1 MNLKEYRRIMT
12 LTVFAIMLLVAYSVI
27 QNSIFI
33 GLLAVTFG
41 IVFLFFL
48 RKGLTEVVHDERT
61 VIIQNKAAS
70 ATIAIITVSMTVI
83 GLSLILLNWEGT
95 GNYELIGYL
104 LAFLA
109 SFILILNTLLSY
121 YYRKKLG
128 G

>member
-1 MNLKEYRRIMT
+1 MNLKEYRRIMA
-12 LTVFAIMLLVAYSVI
+12 LTIFAMMLLVAYGVI
-27 QNSIFI
+27 QSDIFI
-33 GLLAVTFG
+33 GLIAVTLG
-41 IVFLFFL
+41 VIFLFYL
-48 RKGLTEVVHDERT
+48 GKGLTEVVHDERT
-61 VIIQNKAAS
+61 VIIQNRAAS

-83 GLSLILLNWEGT
+83 GLSLILLNWEGI

-104 LAFLA
+104 LAFQA